1 MSRVQQANGRVG
13 YLFVP
18 TGRRDPC
25 PLMVLFHGAAQF
37 AARSLE
43 LLQEPAAEA
52 GVALLIP
59 QSLDRTWDLILG
71 GFGADVT
78 AVEDALGW
86 TFERLN
92 VDPSRLASAGFSDG
106 GSYALSLGLANGDL
120 FTHVAGWSPGF
131 VSAPVRH
138 GQPPVFVSHGT
149 QDLVLPIDRCGRR
162 VAADLERAGYDISY
176 REFDGPHVLPPEI
189 AREAFR
195 WFARGAEDSGASTR

>member
-1 MSRVQQANGRVG
+1 
-13 YLFVP
+13 
-18 TGRRDPC
+18 
-25 PLMVLFHGAAQF
+25 MVLFHGAAQF